1 VRIGILTQYYPPEI
15 GAPQGRLSELAEFL
29 ARAGHEVRVLTAM
42 PNYPAGRIQPGYG
55 GVYRRETRGGVA
67 VIRTAIYPTKSP
79 RLLPRLSNYL
89 SFVLSSSI
97 VGGFVLRGLDVLLV
111 ESPPLF
117 LGAAGVFLSR
127 LCGARLIFNV
137 SDLWPES
144 AVRLGVL
151 REGSAAHRA
160 SLRLEAWCYRR
171 AWLVTGQSRE
181 IIGDVST
188 RFPGCRTF
196 HLSNGADTD
205 LFTPDRGT
213 PDARAKL
220 GAPGVCVALYA
231 GLHGLAQRLD
241 QVLAAA
247 ELLTSGLRIVL
258 VGDGPER
265 ERLRAEAAS
274 RRLTRIQFLPP
285 VPRSEM
291 PAVLASA
298 DIALVPLGFELPGAV
313 PSKLYEAMAT
323 GRPVILVAGGEAAA
337 IVRACDAGLV
347 VDPGD
352 VVGLAAALDRL
363 EGDAELRARLGRN
376 GREAA
381 RRRFDRAAIGAGFAD
396 YLVAALAEPNAAV
409 TRTDPSHGPSR

>member
-1 VRIGILTQYYPPEI
+1 
-15 GAPQGRLSELAEFL
+15 
-29 ARAGHEVRVLTAM
+29 
-42 PNYPAGRIQPGYG
+42 
-55 GVYRRETRGGVA
+55 
-67 VIRTAIYPTKSP
+67 
-79 RLLPRLSNYL
+79 LSNYF

-97 VGGFVLRGLDVLLV
+97 VGGFVLRGLDALLV

-160 SLRLEAWCYRR
+160 SLRLEAWCYQQ

-181 IIGDVST
+181 IVGNVSA
-188 RFPGCRTF
+188 RFPECRTF

-205 LFTPDRGT
+205 LFTPDRAT
-213 PDARAKL
+213 SEARAKL
-220 GAPGVCVALYA
+220 GAPGACVALYA

-241 QVLAAA
+241 QLLAAT
-247 ELLTSGLRIVL
+247 ELVTSDVRVVL
-258 VGDGPER
+258 IGDGPER
-265 ERLRAEAAS
+265 ERLRAEAER

-285 VPRSEM
+285 VPRSEV

-298 DIALVPLGFELPGAV
+298 DIALVPLGFALPGAV
-313 PSKLYEAMAT
+313 PSKLYEAMSS

-337 IVRACDAGLV
+337 IVRDCDAGLV

-352 VVGLAAALDRL
+352 VTGLAAALDRL
-363 EGDAELRARLGRN
+363 ERDPELRARLGRN

-381 RRRFDRAAIGAGFAD
+381 RRRFDRSAIGAGFAE
-396 YLVAALAEPNAAV
+396 YLEAALAESRDATA
-409 TRTDPSHGPSR
+409 TGPTP